1 MGLLDM
7 ACARRLLRGAVSNT
21 LELEY
26 GYGGRSAR
34 DKERQFLAK
43 VTANVWNGLLCSMK
57 ATDGEATC
65 RRPERMVAELVRRGV
80 LPAAYRMNGLSG
92 ILSLPGGRYSVDKKL
107 TGFTV
112 DPCPRP
118 FYSHLPAC
126 ITMDEREFAGFLL
139 EFDAFRQ
146 EIASSV
152 HEQIFRQ
159 EAVRKSREIMAVT
172 LGALEREL
180 LAPARIVLL
189 QKRVERDGTLTVR
202 GKFPSGRGLIL
213 SGSPDSVMDTLEGLV
228 NGKRDA

>member
-1 MGLLDM
+1 M
-7 ACARRLLRGAVSNT
+7 ACAERLLRGAVSNSID
-21 LELEY
+21 LEY
-26 GYGGRSAR
+26 GYAGGSVLDTERRS
-34 DKERQFLAK
+34 LAK
-43 VTANVWNGLLCSMK
+43 VTAKVWNGLLCSMK
-57 ATDGEATC
+57 ATDGAAAC

-80 LPAAYRMNGLSG
+80 LPAAYRGDG
-92 ILSLPGGRYSVDKKL
+92 FCGVLSLPGGRYSVDKKI

-112 DPCPRP
+112 DPSPGPPCP
-118 FYSHLPAC
+118 HVPAC

-180 LAPARIVLL
+180 LAPAGIVLL

-202 GKFPSGRGLIL
+202 GKFPSGRGLSL
-213 SGSPDSVMDTLEGLV
+213 SGSPDSVMNTLEGLV
-228 NGKRDA
+228 KGRRDS